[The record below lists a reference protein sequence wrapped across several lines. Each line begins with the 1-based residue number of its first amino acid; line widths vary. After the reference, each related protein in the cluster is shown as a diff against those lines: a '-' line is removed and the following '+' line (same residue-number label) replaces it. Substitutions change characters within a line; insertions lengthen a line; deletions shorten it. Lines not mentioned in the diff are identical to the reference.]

1 MTHQQFENKAHLLFE
16 RYMKPV
22 EKIKLKIEKI
32 MNQVDLDLLKQ
43 LKA

>member
-22 EKIKLKIEKI
+22 EKI